1 MLLFGAHQR
10 TANVIGHVEPFMQ
23 IECQRVRALHAPQRG
38 TQSGRQSGQSSE
50 GAVHVKPQRLL
61 AAEICEGGEI
71 VDSAG
76 IDRSCIAND
85 ANWTFA
91 LLPVGGNCTAQFVKS
106 NAIIVVNPYLQ
117 LSIGPQSENLDGSF
131 YTLVRF

>member
-61 AAEICEGGEI
+61 AAEICEAEEI

-85 ANWTFA
+85 ANWTLA
-91 LLPVGGNCTAQFVKS
+91 LLPVGCNSASQFVDS
-106 NAIIVVNPYLQ
+106 DAIVAVDPDLAE
-117 LSIGPQSENLDGSF
+117 SIGS
-131 YTLVRF
+131 